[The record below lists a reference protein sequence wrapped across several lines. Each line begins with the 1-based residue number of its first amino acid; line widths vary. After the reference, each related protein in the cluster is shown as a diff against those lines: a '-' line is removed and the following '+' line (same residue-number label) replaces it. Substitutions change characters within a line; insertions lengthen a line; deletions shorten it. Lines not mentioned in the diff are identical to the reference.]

1 MAYQH
6 GPYLRLW
13 GIRPSQLPSENAS
26 AQDLT
31 PLLQLILKDAVPFVG
46 TVPPQPSSS
55 SSSASSGR
63 SNQGTRDGPWKAKG
77 CRAFHHSAAPVH
89 MFEQVVSAEELK
101 TIAKGQNLPQAS
113 NGSKFKPETWSL
125 RRSVHEGAKKAGT
138 ADWEEW
144 VRCFKEGH
152 ADAEM
157 KFTPTVMSHTLKKQW
172 DCTGAEVTLGGDV
185 YENLTLK
192 LEESVHKMPAP
203 LNNRAF
209 PVLQV
214 TAAVRGRREFIVVQI
229 AAVPETLSSEESRSD
244 GALRGAYTSVERF
257 REVDEQGNVEWLMG
271 TVSDARGV
279 LPAWIQ
285 KMAVPGQIA
294 KDVDMFLENGSKL
307 LAQAD
312 ALARMTIEFNI
323 RAVSAQTERLE
334 KGLNKL
340 MMSTKE
346 DKTFRESHDARL
358 QSLCKEILA
367 VKQRMEEI
375 QGPEW
380 NGNGKNG
387 LQGCQKEMGD
397 SIELLKKEMEELKG
411 MVGDMSS
418 TLDKLPTAAE
428 AEALVRRTQ
437 ASVSTTPGREI
448 QTRSRAAKKL
458 AESKTARSQVS
469 TKQRIDDAIGST
481 RRWNRDHKTTKL
493 SDATFIANYLRQQSK
508 RDPPMAAYIQRSIK
522 RHVSRRG
529 RQKAKAPPKNLEQ
542 FCQNLVWR
550 DVIETAEEVLVRNVA
565 RTAKALEERVGL
577 S

>member
-1 MAYQH
+1 MAHQY
-6 GPYLRLW
+6 GPYVRLW

-31 PLLQLILKDAVPFVG
+31 PLLQSILNEAVAFVD

-63 SNQGTRDGPWKAKG
+63 SNQGTGDGPWKAKG

-89 MFEQVVSAEELK
+89 MFERVVSAEELK
-101 TIAKGQNLPQAS
+101 AIAKDQNLPQAT

-144 VRCFKEGH
+144 LRCFKEGH

-185 YENLTLK
+185 YENITLK

-229 AAVPETLSSEESRSD
+229 AAVPETLSSEEARSD
-244 GALRGAYTSVERF
+244 GALRGTYTSVERF

-312 ALARMTIEFNI
+312 ALARMTIEFNV

-346 DKTFRESHDARL
+346 DKAFRESHDARL
-358 QSLCKEILA
+358 QSLCKEILV

-380 NGNGKNG
+380 NGSGKDG
-387 LQGCQKEMGD
+387 LEGVKKEVD
-397 SIELLKKEMEELKG
+397 TSIELLKKEMEELKG
-411 MVGDMSS
+411 LVGGISS

-428 AEALVRRTQ
+428 AEALIKRTQ
-437 ASVSTTPGREI
+437 ASVSTGGREI
-448 QTRSRAAKKL
+448 QTRSKAARSL
-458 AESKTARSQVS
+458 VESKTARSQVS
-469 TKQRIDDAIGST
+469 IKQRIDDAIGST

-508 RDPPMAAYIQRSIK
+508 RDPPMAVYIQRSIK
-522 RHVSRRG
+522 RHVSRSG
-529 RQKAKAPPKNLEQ
+529 RQKAKDRPKNLEQ
-542 FCQNLVWR
+542 FCQELVWK

-565 RTAKALEERVGL
+565 RTAKALEERMGL